1 MAKILN
7 DKDLEGVN
15 GGVELEGLSKVP
27 ENDYSVVYKKD
38 GSSEPDKPIDA
49 GKYKIE
55 IAIDKTGNYQEQF
68 NEENNG
74 FFSFDIAQPDIRW
87 MQMSWKR
94 WFAVINF
101 VI

>member
-1 MAKILN
+1 MSERIN

-15 GGVELEGLSKVP
+15 GGIELEGFGKPS

-68 NEENNG
+68 NEETNG
-74 FFSFDIAQPDIRW
+74 SFSFNIAQTDIR
-87 MQMSWKR
+87 
-94 WFAVINF
+94 
-101 VI
+101 

>member
-1 MAKILN
+1 MRERIN

-15 GGVELEGLSKVP
+15 GGIELEGFGKPS

-49 GKYKIE
+49 GKYKTE
-55 IAIDKTGNYQEQF
+55 IAIDKTGNYQELF

-74 FFSFDIAQPDIRW
+74 SFSFNIAQPDIR
-87 MQMSWKR
+87 
-94 WFAVINF
+94 
-101 VI
+101 